1 MQKDRTYKYK
11 YKTNTNTSK
20 NTMTNTKKGGNTNA
34 PTNTYRAMSIRREGR
49 GRVQINAKKKYVQ
62 TLRADKQT
70 KKWTKSSSDFKL

>member
-20 NTMTNTKKGGNTNA
+20 NTMTNTKKRGNTNA
-34 PTNTYRAMSIRREGR
+34 PTNTYTSTEPCQLEERDGGGCKQM
-49 GRVQINAKKKYVQ
+49 QKKYVQ

-70 KKWTKSSSDFKL
+70 KK